1 LEAFKSRP
9 VIILKDL
16 VDTGAG
22 LAVLPGSLA
31 EELGIEAVRE
41 GEVATGEGLVKIK
54 RGRGWINL
62 YDKEVIFDI

>member
-1 LEAFKSRP
+1 
-9 VIILKDL
+9 

>member
-1 LEAFKSRP
+1 M
-9 VIILKDL
+9 IILKDL

-31 EELGIEAVRE
+31 EELGIEAARE
-41 GEVATGEGLVKIK
+41 EEATGEGLVKIK

-62 YDKEVIFDI
+62 YDKEAIFDI